1 MTVRRVHPFRLWTPV
16 FAWALVILCLSSIP
30 GRNIPRVNIPHV
42 DKLVHFSEYFILG
55 LLTARAFLGTAAN
68 ISLAKTIIL
77 SIIVISLYAAFD
89 EWHQNFIPD
98 RTCDIFDFSAD
109 FIGLSI
115 GVIAYV
121 VPRCRKG

>member
-30 GRNIPRVNIPHV
+30 GKNIPRVNIPQI